1 MHEFVPLKNVLI
13 DQECKMKLKT
23 EDSKN
28 LKTSRDYHALTSRQ
42 KHLYE
47 MMVANANNIMAV
59 IDAEGIIQF
68 MNPAAERLIGYTPE
82 EMVGEE
88 IFEFLH
94 PADFES
100 FEEVLDLCV
109 DSPGARLPAIEV
121 RLQHKSGAWKWVRLH
136 SKDLQFDEI
145 IAGLFVDIRDIT
157 DYKNSNKERLTNSED
172 S

>member
-1 MHEFVPLKNVLI
+1 MHEFVPLKTVLI
-13 DQECKMKLKT
+13 DQEFKMKLKT
-23 EDSKN
+23 QNSKN
-28 LKTSRDYHALTSRQ
+28 PETSRDYHAITSRQ

-47 MMVANANNIMAV
+47 MMVANANDIMAV

-82 EMVGEE
+82 EMMGQE

-94 PADFES
+94 PTDFES

-109 DSPGARLPAIEV
+109 DSPGAQLPVIEV
-121 RLQHKSGAWKWVRLH
+121 RLQHKSGAWKWVRFH

-145 IAGLFVDIRDIT
+145 IAGLFVDVRDIT
-157 DYKNSNKERLTNSED
+157 DYKYPDKERLTNSEE